1 MTTDPKTLI
10 ERFPLTAEACKIN
23 SDTSRLRFAIAV
35 KDYAN
40 INNVGD
46 FAFDSVESLMQA
58 IESHLA
64 ASRPKPL
71 TEEDVAK
78 MRWKMGSEPR
88 LGRPLNVVG
97 QQFKRGQFTALDSVE
112 AKDAVTAH
120 NADIDRL
127 WTALQ
132 AERAECKRLATEL
145 EARR

>member
-10 ERFPLTAEACKIN
+10 ERFPLTAEACKL
-23 SDTSRLRFAIAV
+23 DADMSRHHFSEHVR
-35 KDYAN
+35 DYAWDN
-40 INNVGD
+40 KVGD
-46 FAFDSVESLMQA
+46 FAFDSVEQLMQS

-64 ASRPKPL
+64 AKPKPL
-71 TEEDVAK
+71 TEEDIGR

-127 WTALQ
+127 W
-132 AERAECKRLATEL
+132 AEVQRLAVEL